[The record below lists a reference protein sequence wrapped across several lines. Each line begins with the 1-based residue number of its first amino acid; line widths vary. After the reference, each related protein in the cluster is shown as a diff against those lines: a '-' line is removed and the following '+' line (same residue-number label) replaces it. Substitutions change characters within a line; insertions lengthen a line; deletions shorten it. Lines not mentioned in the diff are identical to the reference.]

1 MKYLILSHT
10 FVSCSLNRFKTATA
24 TAIDYMINY
33 TPAPSVKILKETSE
47 EIDSKSLG
55 KWFPK
60 ASVVKSGVC
69 YSNDYLAVLAKERK
83 RQQRQQVKSSSSN
96 SASNNKTTNAA
107 TTIIPPEPKTSLVL
121 FYQYV
126 SPPWSQNKVSAFC
139 TYITN
144 IAKTHRTNI
153 GGRVRVSTEGVN
165 CTVSAAST
173 SGGDTSSNRE
183 EGSGQVDVDP
193 QWEAAQTL
201 RHFAQDLIN
210 FDPQFSETD
219 FKYIDGLSAD
229 RHFKELKLL
238 PVKELVFYGIR
249 EEDCGGGSG
258 GAGGKQQQSGGSI
271 GGGRGVDANGAAAES
286 SSDVPK
292 DGIGGIHL
300 DAKEYHEMLKK
311 KDAVVIDVRNHYE
324 AAIGR
329 FDGQM
334 QVDDSTTKAAG
345 GTDDGDEGRDDGG
358 KKGGAEYI
366 DPKMRKS
373 TDFTSW
379 LAEPETKKKL
389 EGKTVMMFC
398 TGEN

>member
-1 MKYLILSHT
+1 M
-10 FVSCSLNRFKTATA
+10 
-24 TAIDYMINY
+24 
-33 TPAPSVKILKETSE
+33 
-47 EIDSKSLG
+47 
-55 KWFPK
+55 
-60 ASVVKSGVC
+60 
-69 YSNDYLAVLAKERK
+69 
-83 RQQRQQVKSSSSN
+83 
-96 SASNNKTTNAA
+96 
-107 TTIIPPEPKTSLVL
+107 
-121 FYQYV
+121 
-126 SPPWSQNKVSAFC
+126 
-139 TYITN
+139 
-144 IAKTHRTNI
+144 
-153 GGRVRVSTEGVN
+153 RVSTEGVN

-334 QVDDSTTKAAG
+334 QVDDSTTKAAS